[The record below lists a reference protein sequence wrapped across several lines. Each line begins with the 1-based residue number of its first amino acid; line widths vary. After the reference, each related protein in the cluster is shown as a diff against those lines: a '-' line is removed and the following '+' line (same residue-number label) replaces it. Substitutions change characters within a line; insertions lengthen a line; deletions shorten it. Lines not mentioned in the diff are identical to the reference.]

1 LSLKALAMGRT
12 KKGIDNIL
20 KNDKIQSVEK
30 NDMKKILGGRE
41 KMSKLRR
48 IIIGFTDI
56 MPL

>member
-1 LSLKALAMGRT
+1 MGRT

-20 KNDKIQSVEK
+20 KNDKIQAVEK

>member
-1 LSLKALAMGRT
+1 MGRT
-12 KKGIDNIL
+12 KKDINNLI
-20 KNDKIQSVEK
+20 KNDKIEKVED